1 MSNMIPDL
9 IAPRNSNK
17 SKAENLDTHR
27 DVHLPDRDL
36 DQRPAKSK
44 EMLVKKMNWRV
55 FFYNKKYIYNTL
67 ITFQKFH
74 EALKKSKCTSFKNPF
89 FEKKF

>member
-9 IAPRNSNK
+9 IAPKNSNK
-17 SKAENLDTHR
+17 SEAENLDTHR

-44 EMLVKKMNWRV
+44 EMLVKKMN
-55 FFYNKKYIYNTL
+55 
-67 ITFQKFH
+67 
-74 EALKKSKCTSFKNPF
+74 
-89 FEKKF
+89 